1 MPRLSPSELA
11 HRRTGMGST
20 CIVEANG
27 LAPWAGAGPMRLYC
41 EKLGIAPPDDAAAD
55 DTRQDDREAW
65 LEWGHVMEPVIAGW
79 YELNTRGR
87 SGALQLGGPVHSTDH
102 PHLWA
107 TLDRTVIGGNKLVEV
122 KNCGSPQLYRH
133 WDVTSPDGV
142 PPYVR
147 AQVTV
152 AMAFHG
158 ARETDVVAS
167 IGGRPPHVWTVF
179 QDDELAALLI
189 DGALRFWQLVT
200 SRTPPELDATP
211 ATRAYL
217 LDRYPANRERTM
229 VPATLEA
236 ETLATERIEAA
247 RLGAESDARKRQLD
261 AQLMALVGDADGIT
275 GAGWAYTWKLDK
287 NGARRGRFTGKGE
300 E

>member
-1 MPRLSPSELA
+1 MPRLSEQELA
-11 HRRTGMGST
+11 ARSSGLGST
-20 CIVEANG
+20 DIVEANG
-27 LAPWAGAGPMRLYC
+27 LAPWAGAGQMRLWC
-41 EKLGIAPPDDAAAD
+41 EKLNIAPPDDAEQD
-55 DTRQDDREAW
+55 DSRQDDREAW
-65 LEWGHVMEPVIAGW
+65 LSWGHLLEPVIADY
-79 YELNTRGR
+79 YERERGVK
-87 SGALQLGGPVHSTDH
+87 LQLGGPVYSLEH

-107 TLDRTVIGGNKLVEV
+107 TLDRTVIGASKLVEI

-142 PPYVR
+142 PAYVR
-147 AQVTV
+147 AQITV

-200 SRTPPELDATP
+200 SRTPPPIDATP

-247 RLGAESDARKRQLD
+247 RLGAESDARKRRLD

-287 NGARRGRFTGKGE
+287 NGTRRGRFTGKGE